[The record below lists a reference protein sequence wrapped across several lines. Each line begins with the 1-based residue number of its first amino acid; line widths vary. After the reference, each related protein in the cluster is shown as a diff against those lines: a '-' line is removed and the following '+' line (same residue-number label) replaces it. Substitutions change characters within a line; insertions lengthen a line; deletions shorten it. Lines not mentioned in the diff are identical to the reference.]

1 MGRRNLRVR
10 VDENGRIEIID
21 PGFDTLPLLQ
31 EIDPAFR
38 ARARTLPKFRAP
50 RFLELRACYAT
61 QVSKQHVRDLS
72 LETLWAIHDVAMSMR
87 KMTTAAH
94 TANTLSLLDI
104 KSAIAQRLLT
114 ACCLCARRCGVD
126 RMRGETGVC
135 GLGSTATTAEHF
147 VHIAEEA
154 PINPSLVLNLR
165 GCGLRCRFCQQH
177 PLLDVGTP
185 TGEPLAA
192 ELWGRLDM
200 TGARSLSF
208 VGGNPDESL
217 PAVLGF
223 LAAAPRGF
231 NLPIVWNNH
240 AYMSGEVSRLL
251 DGVVDCYVPDFKYF
265 DDKCAARLSGVNH
278 YPDVAK
284 AAIRSLLRRDV
295 PLIVRILVLPGHIE
309 CCHLPALRWLAEA
322 DQEGNCFVSIRGQYA
337 PDWKI
342 TKRDGL
348 MARRVTCDEVQTVV
362 RAAQELGLRMIH

>member
-10 VDENGRIEIID
+10 VAENGRIEIID

-31 EIDPAFR
+31 EIDPAFQ
-38 ARARTLPKFRAP
+38 ARARTLPKFCAP
-50 RFLELRACYAT
+50 RFQELRACAT
-61 QVSKQHVRDLS
+61 QVSKQDARDLS
-72 LETLWAIHDVAMSMR
+72 LETLWAIHDAEMSMR

-104 KSAIAQRLLT
+104 KSAIAERLLT

-135 GLGSTATTAEHF
+135 GLSNAATVAEHF

-177 PLLDVGTP
+177 SLLDVCTP
-185 TGEPLAA
+185 TGEPLVS

-223 LAAAPRGF
+223 LAAVPRGF

-265 DDKCAARLSGVNH
+265 DDKCAARLSGISN
-278 YPDVAK
+278 YSDVAK
-284 AAIRSLLRRDV
+284 AAIQSLLRQDV
-295 PLIVRILVLPGHIE
+295 PVIVRILILPGHIE

-322 DQEGNCFVSIRGQYA
+322 DQEGICFVSIRGQYA

-348 MARRVTCDEVQTVV
+348 LARRVTHEEVQTVV
-362 RAAQELGLRMIH
+362 CAAKKLGLRSTH